1 MPDVSSGRGRTD
13 GIDRTSPERVEH
25 DFERDV
31 DRDGP
36 GVERNDDLKNAERM
50 PRLGNEDDKPF
61 NDALGG

>member
-1 MPDVSSGRGRTD
+1 MPDVSRGRGRTD
-13 GIDRTSPERVEH
+13 EIDRTSPEQVEH

-36 GVERNDDLKNAERM
+36 GVERNDELKNAERM